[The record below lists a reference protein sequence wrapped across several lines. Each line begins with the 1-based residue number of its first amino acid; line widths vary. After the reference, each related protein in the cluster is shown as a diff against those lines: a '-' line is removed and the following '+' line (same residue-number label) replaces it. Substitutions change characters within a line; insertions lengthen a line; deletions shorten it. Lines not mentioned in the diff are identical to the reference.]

1 MQSTKPY
8 LIRALHEWCI
18 DQGFTPY
25 LAVVVDAM
33 TRAPIEFIKNGEI
46 VFNIGLDAT
55 NQLQLGNDEITFQ
68 GRFGGKIFPVIVPV
82 TRVAGIY
89 ARENGEGMAFEVT
102 ESVPAAAPAVPGA
115 TVSPSVSPSVSPVV
129 ADSAIKS
136 PKLFTVESEPGDKN
150 EPGEKN
156 SPLVSAT
163 VVENT
168 ENKASEISTEA
179 SVDASAQAAAATP
192 TATPNRPALTRIK

>member
-102 ESVPAAAPAVPGA
+102 ESVPASAPAVPCV
-115 TVSPSVSPSVSPVV
+115 TVSPPSVSPSVSPVV

-136 PKLFTVESEPGDKN
+136 PKLFTVESEPRDKN

-156 SPLVSAT
+156 PLVSAT
-163 VVENT
+163 VVGST
-168 ENKASEISTEA
+168 ENKASDISTEA
-179 SVDASAQAAAATP
+179 SVDTSAQASA
-192 TATPNRPALTRIK
+192 ATPNRPALTRIK

>member
-102 ESVPAAAPAVPGA
+102 ESVPAAAPAVPCV
-115 TVSPSVSPSVSPVV
+115 TVSPPSVSPSVSPVV

-136 PKLFTVESEPGDKN
+136 PKLFTVESEPRDKN
-150 EPGEKN
+150 EPGKKN
-156 SPLVSAT
+156 PLVSAT

-168 ENKASEISTEA
+168 ENKASDISTEA
-179 SVDASAQAAAATP
+179 SVDAPAQASA
-192 TATPNRPALTRIK
+192 ATPNRPALTRIK